1 MEAFMIM
8 HEGRRLKKEIGKIN
22 GQKKRQKG
30 NPDIEKW

>member
-8 HEGRRLKKEIGKIN
+8 HEGLRLKKEAEKIK

-30 NPDIEKW
+30 NPDIK